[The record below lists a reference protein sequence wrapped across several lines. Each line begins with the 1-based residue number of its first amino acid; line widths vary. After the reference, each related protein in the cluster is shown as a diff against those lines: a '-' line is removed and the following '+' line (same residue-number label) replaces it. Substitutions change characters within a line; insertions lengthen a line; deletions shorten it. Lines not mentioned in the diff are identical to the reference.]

1 MQWYYSNEGQR
12 SGPVTTEEI
21 RSLVVRGVVKPSTLL
36 WNQNMP
42 NWAPLPQVAEFAPPP
57 ATPTRVA
64 TPPPATPSTAVASTP
79 APAPSPIP
87 PPPTAPVATGAGV
100 PAGAPNAGGLLAF
113 AIVTTVFCCLPLGI
127 PAIVFAAQINAKV
140 AAGDRAG
147 AWDAARKARMFAWIA
162 LGCGLL
168 AMLAYAAFVGLAFA
182 THAAPVAPAH
192 SIHSL

>member
-21 RSLVVRGVVKPSTLL
+21 RSLIVRGVINPSTLL
-36 WNQNMP
+36 WNQNMA

-57 ATPTRVA
+57 AAPTPSASVA
-64 TPPPATPSTAVASTP
+64 PPPPAVSTP
-79 APAPSPIP
+79 APAPATIP
-87 PPPTAPVATGAGV
+87 PSPAAPVATGAGV
-100 PAGAPNAGGLLAF
+100 PPGAPNAGGLLAF

-140 AAGDRAG
+140 AAGDMAG
-147 AWDAARKARMFAWIA
+147 AWDSARKAKLFAWIA
-162 LGCGLL
+162 VACGLL
-168 AMLAYAAFVGLAFA
+168 GMVIYAIMVPVFT
-182 THAAPVAPAH
+182 THAAPVAPPH